1 MPCRFIGRRGN
12 RVFGVAGAASV
23 AGTSG
28 VEPQGVR
35 GCLRAF
41 FTRKVRS
48 FGQARFYLGV
58 GVFGEAEPRATLR
71 VALKAA
77 VSAHYKAICR
87 EPAKKP
93 HSLPAVCFYLPTPPL
108 SAPSARAAP
117 PNLPPCPFLYFRLLF
132 DR

>member
-1 MPCRFIGRRGN
+1 M
-12 RVFGVAGAASV
+12 
-23 AGTSG
+23 
-28 VEPQGVR
+28 EPQWGAGLLENGFHKERVVFR
-35 GCLRAF
+35 E
-41 FTRKVRS
+41 
-48 FGQARFYLGV
+48 ARLYLGV

-77 VSAHYKAICR
+77 VSAHYKALYR
-87 EPAKKP
+87 EPANKP